1 MIDAPRTLS
10 LAGLWNSP
18 RWRPAWRLLLLALL
32 LFVGVMALSPVPPVD
47 VGFSWDKL
55 NHSAAFAA
63 LTVTGLRAF
72 PQRSAAWPLFIGL
85 FLFGGAIEL
94 LQLMVPGRS
103 AEWFDLAG
111 DTLGIAAAALVTPWV
126 TRWLERGGR

>member
-1 MIDAPRTLS
+1 MIDAPREFS
-10 LAGLWNSP
+10 PAALWSSP

-32 LFVGVMALSPVPPVD
+32 LFVCVMALAPVPPVE

-72 PQRSAAWPLFIGL
+72 PQPRAAWPLFIGL
-85 FLFGGAIEL
+85 LLYGGAIEL

-103 AEWFDLAG
+103 ADWIDLAG
-111 DTLGIAAAALVTPWV
+111 DTLGIAAAALITPWV
-126 TRWLERGGR
+126 TRRLCGR